1 MTRRGQILDMFLEVE
16 SIGSSSNMNI
26 EVKKEGS
33 RRIPRLSTWITVN
46 WYVIYWNEEN
56 NGKKRIRG
64 CCSECGWGYVKFEML
79 LRHPSV
85 KKVVGS
91 MSMDFRVEVMAG
103 DISWKV
109 IVIFTVQ
116 SLSHVQ
122 LFATPWTAACQVSL
136 SITISQSLFKLLSI
150 ASGMPSDHFILYCP
164 LLLLHSIFPRIRV
177 ISNESV
183 LHIRW
188 PKDWR
193 FSFSISPSNEDSG
206 LISLRIDWFDLLAVQ
221 GTFKSLLQ
229 SLCMIGLFLSYS
241 FEWSLYFFLTVFF
254 LLSFQNC
261 HDTDI
266 LQSPGK
272 LSCAWGVGKLDCIG
286 AWEHGELSTRALET
300 TVSKISMWAQSE
312 LQEQQPCL
320 PSTQRLQHEN
330 ATDQKTLWGHP

>member
-1 MTRRGQILDMFLEVE
+1 MRRGQILDMFLEVE

-33 RRIPRLSTWITVN
+33 RRIPRFSTWITVN

-109 IVIFTVQ
+109 IVIFIVQ

-136 SITISQSLFKLLSI
+136 SITISRSLFKLMSI
-150 ASGMPSDHFILYCP
+150 ESGMPSNHFILYCP
-164 LLLLHSIFPRIRV
+164 LLLLPSIFPSIRV
-177 ISNESV
+177 FSNESV
-183 LHIRW
+183 ICIRW
-188 PKDWR
+188 PKYWS
-193 FSFSISPSNEDSG
+193 FSFNISPSSVYSG
-206 LISLRIDWFDLLAVQ
+206 LVSFRIDWFDLLAVPGTLESLIQ
-221 GTFKSLLQ
+221 GHSPKAPILRRSAFFMVQLSNPH
-229 SLCMIGLFLSYS
+229 MI
-241 FEWSLYFFLTVFF
+241 
-254 LLSFQNC
+254 
-261 HDTDI
+261 
-266 LQSPGK
+266 
-272 LSCAWGVGKLDCIG
+272 
-286 AWEHGELSTRALET
+286 LE
-300 TVSKISMWAQSE
+300 K
-312 LQEQQPCL
+312 P
-320 PSTQRLQHEN
+320 
-330 ATDQKTLWGHP
+330 